1 MATVLIV
8 DDDPEIRE
16 ALTDALEGRGYNVG
30 VAGHGGEAL
39 DWLSRSPAPC
49 LIVLDL
55 MMPTM
60 DGYEFMEQQKLDPA
74 LADIPVV
81 IITAGRHPS
90 PPKVLEVAE
99 VLHKPL
105 ARDRFMTIVQRH
117 CG

>member
-8 DDDPEIRE
+8 DDDPEIRD
-16 ALTDALEGRGYNVG
+16 ALADTLEGRGYNVA
-30 VAGHGGEAL
+30 VAGDGAEAL
-39 DWLSRSPAPC
+39 DWLRKSAAPC

-60 DGYEFMEQQKLDPA
+60 DGYEFISQQKLDPA

-81 IITAGRHPS
+81 IITAGRHPNPS
-90 PPKVLEVAE
+90 RVLEVAE

-105 ARDRFMTIVQRH
+105 ARDRFMNIVQQH